1 MFWPGELINARLLLE
16 TRHNGISIASS
27 AVQQGPNGA
36 YVYVVGPERTV
47 HMRAVTVAEIS
58 DGQALID
65 SGLKPNETVVLEG
78 HLSRTRLSRNE
89 ETWLGRERIRMLA
102 ETAYQKFHAGEAEG
116 ITAAEAERFFRVDDY
131 VDDYV
136 VGDARKGKI
145 ERAKS
150 AFANEPELRDAIQT
164 IAKLVREK

>member
-1 MFWPGELINARLLLE
+1 MLWPGELINARLLLE

-58 DGQALID
+58 DSQALID

-131 VDDYV
+131 V
-136 VGDARKGKI
+136 VGDARKEKL